1 MAYTSVAHSCI
12 PLKFEY
18 FLDNTRTGMTLSN
31 VFFSELTPFVEGKHR
46 FIASLKS
53 DQQAIKNHNRA

>member
-18 FLDNTRTGMTLSN
+18 FLYNTRMGMTLSN
-31 VFFSELTPFVEGKHR
+31 CVILELTPFVEGKHR
-46 FIASLKS
+46 LLASLNS
-53 DQQAIKNHNRA
+53 NQQAIKNHNRA